1 MAKTQFKLRLAL
13 ALSRSNSYLDKKM
26 VDRRRFVTAAAC
38 ASGLVTAGS
47 SVFAQSEP
55 ESAFARV
62 NRTKVLRMG
71 AVPGQAPYYVK
82 DPATGEWQGF
92 MIDFGKDLAASL
104 KVSLEIHETTW
115 GNAVLDLESDKIDLF
130 FGLNPTPQR
139 ALVVDFSDPLFNNA
153 FVLLA
158 KPDFTASTW
167 ESLNRADFKVAVDNG
182 SSHDQMITRT
192 CPNATILRFDNA
204 PTATLALQSGRADA
218 QVLVIIL
225 ALPVLKKNPSIG
237 HIVVPL
243 PVQSTTT
250 NIGFRK
256 ESDKSWQNYVNQ
268 WIAKARADGR
278 VKSVVMA
285 NLEKLV
291 GVQAGEIPQGV
302 SF

>member
-1 MAKTQFKLRLAL
+1 MI
-13 ALSRSNSYLDKKM
+13 
-26 VDRRRFVTAAAC
+26 DRRRFVATGVVAA
-38 ASGLVTAGS
+38 GLAGVARVTR
-47 SVFAQSEP
+47 AQSAGGT
-55 ESAFARV
+55 ESAWARI

-82 DPATGEWQGF
+82 DPASGEWQGF
-92 MIDFGKDLAASL
+92 MIDFGHDLATTL
-104 KVSLEIHETTW
+104 GVKLDIQETTW
-115 GNAVLDLESDKIDLF
+115 GNAVLDLEANKIDLF

-158 KPDFTASTW
+158 RKDFTATTW
-167 ESLNRADFKVAVDNG
+167 ESLNNPGFRVAVDQG

-192 CPNATILRFDNA
+192 CPNATIIRFESA

-237 HIVVPL
+237 HIVVPA

-256 ESDKSWQNYVNQ
+256 EDDKTWQIYVNK
-268 WIAKARADGR
+268 WIASSRANGR
-278 VKSVVMA
+278 VKDVVMG
-285 NLEKLV
+285 NLERLV
-291 GVQAGEIPQGV
+291 GIKPDEIPAGI

>member
-1 MAKTQFKLRLAL
+1 
-13 ALSRSNSYLDKKM
+13 
-26 VDRRRFVTAAAC
+26 
-38 ASGLVTAGS
+38 
-47 SVFAQSEP
+47 
-55 ESAFARV
+55 
-62 NRTKVLRMG
+62 
-71 AVPGQAPYYVK
+71 
-82 DPATGEWQGF
+82 
-92 MIDFGKDLAASL
+92 
-104 KVSLEIHETTW
+104 
-115 GNAVLDLESDKIDLF
+115 
-130 FGLNPTPQR
+130 
-139 ALVVDFSDPLFNNA
+139 
-153 FVLLA
+153 
-158 KPDFTASTW
+158 
-167 ESLNRADFKVAVDNG
+167 
-182 SSHDQMITRT
+182 MITRT

>member
-1 MAKTQFKLRLAL
+1 MI
-13 ALSRSNSYLDKKM
+13 
-26 VDRRRFVTAAAC
+26 DRRRFVATGVVAA
-38 ASGLVTAGS
+38 GLAGLGPLAL
-47 SVFAQSEP
+47 AQGAAGT
-55 ESAFARV
+55 ESAWARI
-62 NRTKVLRMG
+62 NRTKTLRMG

-82 DPATGEWQGF
+82 DPASGEWQGF
-92 MIDFGKDLAASL
+92 MVDFGHDLASTL
-104 KVSLEIHETTW
+104 GVKLEIQETTW
-115 GNAVLDLESDKIDLF
+115 GNAVLDLEANKIDLF

-158 KPDFTASTW
+158 RNDFTATTW
-167 ESLNRADFKVAVDNG
+167 ESLNKPDFKVAVDQG

-192 CPNATILRFDNA
+192 CPNATIIRLDSA

-237 HIVVPL
+237 HIVVPT
-243 PVQSTTT
+243 PVQNTTT

-256 ESDKSWQNYVNQ
+256 EDDKTWQTYVNK
-268 WIAKARADGR
+268 WISGARANGK
-278 VKSVVMA
+278 VKSVVMG
-285 NLEKLV
+285 NLERLV
-291 GVQAGEIPQGV
+291 GVKPDEIPAGI

>member
-1 MAKTQFKLRLAL
+1 MI
-13 ALSRSNSYLDKKM
+13 
-26 VDRRRFVTAAAC
+26 DRRRFVAAGAYAGLLS
-38 ASGLVTAGS
+38 ASPA
-47 SVFAQSEP
+47 VFAQSDTEA
-55 ESAFARV
+55 AFARIS
-62 NRTKVLRMG
+62 RTKVLRMG

-82 DPATGEWQGF
+82 DPATGDWQGF
-92 MIDFGKDLAASL
+92 MIDFGHDLAASL

-115 GNAVLDLESDKIDLF
+115 GNAVLDLESNKIDIF

-139 ALVVDFSDPLFNNA
+139 KLVVDFSDPLFDNA

-158 KPDFTASTW
+158 HNDFTASTW
-167 ESLNRADFKVAVDNG
+167 ESLNRPDFKVAVDNG

-192 CPNATILRFDNA
+192 CPNATILRFDSA
-204 PTATLALQSGRADA
+204 PDATLALQSGRADA

-237 HIVVPL
+237 HIVVPS
-243 PVQSTTT
+243 PVQATTT

-256 ESDKSWQNYVNQ
+256 ESDKTWQNYVNQ
-268 WIAKARADGR
+268 WIAKSRAEGR

-291 GVQAGEIPQGV
+291 GVQPGEIPQGI

>member
-1 MAKTQFKLRLAL
+1 MI
-13 ALSRSNSYLDKKM
+13 
-26 VDRRRFVTAAAC
+26 DRRRFVAAGAAA
-38 ASGLVTAGS
+38 AGLAGLAPLAL
-47 SVFAQSEP
+47 AQSASAS
-55 ESAFARV
+55 ESAWARI

-82 DPATGEWQGF
+82 DPSSGEWQGF
-92 MIDFGKDLAASL
+92 MIDFGRDLAAKL
-104 KVSLEIHETTW
+104 GVKLDIQETTW
-115 GNAVLDLESDKIDLF
+115 GNAVLDLEANKIDLF

-158 KPDFTASTW
+158 KKEFTATTW
-167 ESLNRADFKVAVDNG
+167 ESLDKPEFKVAVDQG
-182 SSHDQMITRT
+182 SSHDQIITRT
-192 CPNATILRFDNA
+192 CPNATIIRLDSA

-237 HIVVPL
+237 HIVVPA
-243 PVQSTTT
+243 PVQNTTT

-256 ESDKSWQNYVNQ
+256 EDDKTWQTYVNK
-268 WIAKARADGR
+268 WIATERANGK
-278 VKSVVMA
+278 VKDVVMG
-285 NLEKLV
+285 NLERLV
-291 GVQAGEIPQGV
+291 GVKPDEIPAGI